1 MLVESFTS
9 YNDILKNNPVLNK
22 GEQLS
27 LIKRWKENEDKYAL
41 DKLILSNMRAVTKEA
56 YKTKRSNPYLS
67 SDDLVQ
73 EGMCGLIKAV
83 DRFDQDKDAVFM
95 TYAMWWIKANIR
107 KYVMNYRSVVR
118 MGTTRAD
125 RVMFSNLSKARAKA
139 EGLELTGDEKVSK
152 MAEIMGVKKKHL
164 YRMLTSLSG
173 FDSSLDAPVG
183 GSSDDSTPT
192 LKVDLLEDEAS
203 SVHDFEQRE
212 YAEFISNA
220 VDNIIDA
227 MPSDERQI
235 LNGRYLSENPNTLRE
250 LALKMGISREWV
262 RKTEIKALKRLR
274 KRLKSQYGIS
284 ESL

>member
-1 MLVESFTS
+1 MESLTK
-9 YNDILKNNPVLNK
+9 YNDILRNNPVLNK
-22 GEQLS
+22 GDQLS
-27 LIKRWKENEDKYAL
+27 LIKRWKENEDKAAL

-67 SDDLVQ
+67 YDDLVQ

-107 KYVMNYRSVVR
+107 KHVMNYRSVVR
-118 MGTTRAD
+118 MGTTRSD
-125 RVMFSNLSKARAKA
+125 RVMVSKLAKARAKA
-139 EGLELTGDEKVSK
+139 EKLELSGDEKITK

-173 FDSSLDAPVG
+173 FDSSLDAPVRKTG
-183 GSSDDSTPT
+183 DDSTPT

-203 SVHDFEQRE
+203 SVYDFEQRE

-227 MPSDERQI
+227 MPSDEREI
-235 LNGRYLSENPNTLRE
+235 LNGRYLSENPKTLRE
-250 LALKMGISREWV
+250 LASSMGISREWV
-262 RKTEIKALKRLR
+262 RKTEIKALTRLR

>member
-1 MLVESFTS
+1 MESFTS

-67 SDDLVQ
+67 YDDLVQ